1 MPLAPVNKTT
11 AQLTLNL
18 LNEGRYVLVNPIG
31 YPVKGWIDLGEFPT
45 DQKVSPNNNVNRT
58 EITAANREGGPDV
71 ILARSVSS
79 VAISYDISSLTPDD
93 TVRALH
99 AGAMAVPLVD
109 AALVGVTGYA
119 IDPSVSLTSRMII
132 VRKRPIITG
141 RTRVHRVVFHPRVDL
156 SPNGVGDSN
165 GKETLIFQ
173 ASVTP
178 FIWTLSAGLTP
189 LAVQLSQYGV
199 QFDVP
204 DAQLD
209 AVLTLLDTEAKP
221 VGDDV

>member
-1 MPLAPVNKTT
+1 
-11 AQLTLNL
+11 
-18 LNEGRYVLVNPIG
+18 
-31 YPVKGWIDLGEFPT
+31 
-45 DQKVSPNNNVNRT
+45 
-58 EITAANREGGPDV
+58 
-71 ILARSVSS
+71 
-79 VAISYDISSLTPDD
+79 
-93 TVRALH
+93 
-99 AGAMAVPLVD
+99 
-109 AALVGVTGYA
+109 
-119 IDPSVSLTSRMII
+119 MII

-221 VGDDV
+221 IGDDV